1 MKSIKEKRILVKWAR
16 AMNETIDPALV
27 EEVERYDQLQREISE
42 SIKSNTF
49 KDLLGAAQGVKLSAE
64 SINIPAPAQVIKI
77 EYPKPPSIY
86 ELELLLQ
93 EVQDELVQ
101 TQATEES
108 PATETVSPTE
118 KNTASEVQ
126 TDSIIE
132 RTLKHITQEVK
143 NESQSYQQPDP
154 ALPGRSIDDLRKK
167 IKYLEAWISKISLTE
182 GGGGAGWLYDLSD
195 VNYSS
200 VKSAANGHILQ
211 FDSTS
216 NTWISAPNTGSIGSN
231 YGDSNVALLGYAT
244 NANVALKANVA
255 DLKTANVVELTNLYF
270 TNARVYANVTHRLAN
285 IDTNVIPS
293 ISDVYNLGSPLYRFK
308 DLYLSGNT
316 IYLGNTTIS
325 SSPNGLTVSSTTG
338 NVWSG
343 LYTANVIETFN
354 NLYFTN
360 ARSIAALTAGQS
372 ITIDA
377 NGRINS
383 TATGGPS
390 NYGDSNVVI
399 ALTVQTLS
407 NATFSGNVTI

>member
-1 MKSIKEKRILVKWAR
+1 MLVKRSSMKSIKEKRILVKWAR

-167 IKYLEAWISKISLTE
+167 IKYLEAWISKISLTGP
-182 GGGGAGWLYDLSD
+182 GGG
-195 VNYSS
+195 
-200 VKSAANGHILQ
+200 
-211 FDSTS
+211 
-216 NTWISAPNTGSIGSN
+216 
-231 YGDSNVALLGYAT
+231 
-244 NANVALKANVA
+244 
-255 DLKTANVVELTNLYF
+255 VVELRLLDDVSTAPFNLKLPGDRVLAGGKALVY
-270 TNARVYANVTHRLAN
+270 NAANAKFELGVAGTSVNLLSVSSAIIPDTGNVYDLGSASKRWGTLYLAN
-285 IDTNVIPS
+285 
-293 ISDVYNLGSPLYRFK
+293 
-308 DLYLSGNT
+308 NT
-316 IYLGNTTIS
+316 IDLGGALISSDGTGQITIS
-325 SSPNGLTVSSTTG
+325 SNGAILPVNSKVSVGGDVERAIATVGTTG
-338 NVWSG
+338 AVTTIVPFYTQSVG
-343 LYTANVIETFN
+343 LNTIAVNFTFGANPDDYVFTNFTFN
-354 NLYFTN
+354 SGTTITQTSRAQFYF
-360 ARSIAALTAGQS
+360 
-372 ITIDA
+372 
-377 NGRINS
+377 
-383 TATGGPS
+383 
-390 NYGDSNVVI
+390 
-399 ALTVQTLS
+399 
-407 NATFSGNVTI
+407 

>member
-101 TQATEES
+101 TQTTEES

-167 IKYLEAWISKISLTE
+167 IKYLEAWISKISLTGP
-182 GGGGAGWLYDLSD
+182 GGG
-195 VNYSS
+195 
-200 VKSAANGHILQ
+200 
-211 FDSTS
+211 
-216 NTWISAPNTGSIGSN
+216 
-231 YGDSNVALLGYAT
+231 
-244 NANVALKANVA
+244 
-255 DLKTANVVELTNLYF
+255 VVELRLLDDVSTAPFNLKLPGDRVLAGGKALVY
-270 TNARVYANVTHRLAN
+270 NAANAKFELGVAGTSVNLLSVSSAIIPDTGNVYDLGSASKRWGTLYLAN
-285 IDTNVIPS
+285 
-293 ISDVYNLGSPLYRFK
+293 
-308 DLYLSGNT
+308 NT
-316 IYLGNTTIS
+316 IDLGGALISSDGTGQITIS
-325 SSPNGLTVSSTTG
+325 SNGAILPVNSKVSAGGDVERTIATVGTTG
-338 NVWSG
+338 AVTTIVPFYTQSVG
-343 LYTANVIETFN
+343 LNTIAVNFTFGANPDDYVFTNFTFN
-354 NLYFTN
+354 SGTTITQSSRAQFYF
-360 ARSIAALTAGQS
+360 
-372 ITIDA
+372 
-377 NGRINS
+377 
-383 TATGGPS
+383 
-390 NYGDSNVVI
+390 
-399 ALTVQTLS
+399 
-407 NATFSGNVTI
+407 